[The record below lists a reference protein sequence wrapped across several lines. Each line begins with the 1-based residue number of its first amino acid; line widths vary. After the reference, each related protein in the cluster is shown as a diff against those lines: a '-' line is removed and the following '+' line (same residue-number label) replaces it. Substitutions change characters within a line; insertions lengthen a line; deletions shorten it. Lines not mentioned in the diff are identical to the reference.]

1 MIITHGPSPSV
12 HTRSFSRSNLLRL
25 SMVLDPQRSCII
37 KRQKHRKLLS
47 IIPGVVVQAT
57 AFLTIPFLIH
67 SPPKPMRNCFFSS
80 QPKPLCSTIERFCSY
95 YATKVRLCYQR
106 STVFIRVRT
115 WAKCSLVLYF
125 ALNCFARSWKI
136 SFLNPVSLFFPSR
149 VACNIPW
156 TKNESLESSHCARS
170 FRGDTIDV
178 WMTRQNWQ
186 RVCLM
191 NAFEQ

>member
-47 IIPGVVVQAT
+47 IIPGVIVQAT

-80 QPKPLCSTIERFCSY
+80 QPKAALLDNSVKDFVVTMQLKSDYVIRDQQYSYVSELEPNVAWYCTLHWIVSQDHEKSLFWIRYHFSFLRELLVIYLELRTSLWSHPIVLVPFVGTPLMYEWHG
-95 YATKVRLCYQR
+95 KVD
-106 STVFIRVRT
+106 
-115 WAKCSLVLYF
+115 KEF
-125 ALNCFARSWKI
+125 ALC
-136 SFLNPVSLFFPSR
+136 
-149 VACNIPW
+149 
-156 TKNESLESSHCARS
+156 
-170 FRGDTIDV
+170 
-178 WMTRQNWQ
+178 
-186 RVCLM
+186 
-191 NAFEQ
+191 EQ